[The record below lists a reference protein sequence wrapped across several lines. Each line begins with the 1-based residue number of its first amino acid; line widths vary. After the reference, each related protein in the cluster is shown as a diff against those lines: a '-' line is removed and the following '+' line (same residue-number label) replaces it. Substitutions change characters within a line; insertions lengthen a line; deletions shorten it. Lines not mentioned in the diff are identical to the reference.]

1 MEKIIVDLNGEN
13 LKLKE
18 EIRKSKDLRR
28 YNIMEKTDQI
38 FGEEMENENLKVSQ
52 KRMKQHSLFCTLI
65 ETGLSQ
71 LVNDED
77 PPVAIVGSLKARKH

>member
-1 MEKIIVDLNGEN
+1 MEKIIVEINGEN

-18 EIRKSKDLRR
+18 KIRKSR

-38 FGEEMENENLKVSQ
+38 FGEEMENKNLKVSQ

-77 PPVAIVGSLKARKH
+77 